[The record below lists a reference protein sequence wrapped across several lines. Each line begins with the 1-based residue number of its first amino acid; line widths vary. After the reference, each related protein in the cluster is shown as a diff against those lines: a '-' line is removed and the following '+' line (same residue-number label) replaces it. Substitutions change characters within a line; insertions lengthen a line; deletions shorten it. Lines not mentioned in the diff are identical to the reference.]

1 MGIDIWEVTDAAA
14 TKPYGYMPFYPGP
27 GIGGHCIP
35 LDPVYLSW
43 KAKSFHF
50 YNRFIELASDVN
62 DNMPRHVI
70 QCVSDVLNLE
80 QKSISGSKI
89 LCLGMAYKKDINDS
103 RESPSLDVMQLL
115 EKQGATVEYNDPF
128 VPQFKKGCLLTES
141 VILTK
146 ELINNA
152 DCVLL
157 LTNHSQY
164 DYNFIAEHAKLIL
177 DTRNAF
183 KGIENPRIFR
193 IGSPLPSVKEWNDAK
208 QLTVNEA
215 AATKDKY

>member
-1 MGIDIWEVTDAAA
+1 MRLLPNHWVYAIL
-14 TKPYGYMPFYPGP
+14 PGP

-50 YNRFIELASDVN
+50 YNRFIELASEVN
-62 DNMPRHVI
+62 DSMPRHVV
-70 QCVSDVLNLE
+70 QCVSNILNLVG
-80 QKSISGSKI
+80 KAISGSKI
-89 LCLGMAYKKDINDS
+89 LCLGMAYKKDINDLRDLPVWMS
-103 RESPSLDVMQLL
+103 CRLL

-128 VPQFKKGCLLTES
+128 IPQFTDGCLLMES
-141 VILTK
+141 IILTK
-146 ELINNA
+146 EIINNA

-157 LTNHSQY
+157 LTNHSKY

-193 IGSPLPSVKEWNDAK
+193 IGSPLPSVREWKDAK
-208 QLTVNEA
+208 QLTTSEA
-215 AATKDKY
+215 AVTKDKY